1 MSSLAAPDLPKLLL
15 LLEITNGVLNKEED
29 VEVWKENSACI
40 KETTVALLKECEIM
54 LKAGNATV
62 FELDEVTLD
71 SDSAE

>member
-1 MSSLAAPDLPKLLL
+1 M
-15 LLEITNGVLNKEED
+15 LNKEED
-29 VEVWKENSACI
+29 VEVRKKNSACI

-54 LKAGNATV
+54 LKTGNATV